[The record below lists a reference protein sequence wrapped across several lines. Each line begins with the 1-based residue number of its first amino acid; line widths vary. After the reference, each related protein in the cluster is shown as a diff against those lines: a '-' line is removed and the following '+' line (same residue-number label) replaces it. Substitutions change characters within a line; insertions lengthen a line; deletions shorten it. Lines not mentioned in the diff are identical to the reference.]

1 MTTRHCFALLA
12 MTILTLSGY
21 SLFTLHFSALSIF
34 CETTF
39 LTPFLQLTLALAI
52 IILAAKAGGY
62 VAVRLR
68 QPAVLGELL
77 VGLILGPTLI
87 DLVHLPFVSNPEL
100 LQEEISD
107 LAALGVV
114 FLMFMA
120 GLEVEL
126 SEMLRSGRASAL
138 SGTIGVIVPL
148 FMGAIVALPFGYHG
162 DAAWFIGIILTAT
175 SVSISAQTLLE
186 LGVLR
191 TREGLTLLGAA
202 VVDDVLVLI
211 VLSIFLALNGS
222 DESIGLVLIKMLV
235 YLALSGLLGWFVL
248 PYVVAWID
256 RQPISEGLTAIVLC
270 LILVFAWSAEVMG
283 GLAAITGAFIAGVGL
298 GRSALREKIE
308 TKMRPITYG
317 FLVPIFFVS
326 IGLEANV
333 RAIAGALLPF
343 LIVLFIVA
351 VVSKV
356 IGAGLGA
363 RLAGLN
369 NAESLR
375 VGVGMISRGEVGLIV
390 AGIGVQQ
397 GIISAEVFSMVVVL
411 VLLTTLITPL
421 LLRLVFPKMPAV
433 SAPQVKRSTS
443 T

>member
-1 MTTRHCFALLA
+1 V
-12 MTILTLSGY
+12 
-21 SLFTLHFSALSIF
+21 SA
-34 CETTF
+34 
-39 LTPFLQLTLALAI
+39 FLQLTLALAI

-62 VAVRLR
+62 IAVRLR

-77 VGLILGPTLI
+77 VGLILGPTVI
-87 DLVHLPFVSNPEL
+87 DLVHLPFVSDPEL
-100 LQEEISD
+100 LHEEINN

-120 GLEVEL
+120 GLEIEL
-126 SEMLRSGRASAL
+126 GEMLHSGRASVL
-138 SGTIGVIVPL
+138 SGILGVVAPL
-148 FMGAIVALPFGYHG
+148 FMGAIAAMPFGYSNQ
-162 DAAWFIGIILTAT
+162 AAWFIGIILTAT

-211 VLSIFLALNGS
+211 VLSIFLTLGGS
-222 DESIGLVLIKMLV
+222 ASGEGSIIIIVGKMIA
-235 YLALSGLLGWFVL
+235 YLALSAALGWFVL
-248 PYVVAWID
+248 PGIVKWID
-256 RQPISEGLTAIVLC
+256 RQPISEGLTAIVLFI
-270 LILVFAWSAEVMG
+270 ILMFAWSAEVMG

-298 GRSALREKIE
+298 GRSHLRDKIE
-308 TKMRPITYG
+308 SKMRVITYG

-326 IGLEANV
+326 IGLEANL
-333 RAIAGALLPF
+333 RAITGSLLPF
-343 LIVLFIVA
+343 LIVLFVVA
-351 VVSKV
+351 VLSKV

-369 NAESLR
+369 NASSLR

-390 AGIGVQQ
+390 AGIGVRQ
-397 GIISAEVFSMVVVL
+397 GIISQEVFTVVVVL

-421 LLRLVFPKMPAV
+421 LLRYVFPRPIA
-433 SAPQVKRSTS
+433 SAAPVRSTA
-443 T
+443 TIKER

>member
-1 MTTRHCFALLA
+1 M
-12 MTILTLSGY
+12 LS
-21 SLFTLHFSALSIF
+21 A
-34 CETTF
+34 
-39 LTPFLQLTLALAI
+39 FLQLTLTLAI

-62 VAVRLR
+62 VAVRLH

-77 VGLILGPTLI
+77 VGLILGPTI
-87 DLVHLPFVSNPEL
+87 VDLVHLPFVSDPAL
-100 LQEEISD
+100 LQEEIND

-126 SEMLRSGRASAL
+126 SEMLHSGRASLL
-138 SGTIGVIVPL
+138 SGTLGVVVPL
-148 FMGAIVALPFGYHG
+148 FMGAVAAVPFGYT
-162 DAAWFIGIILTAT
+162 DQAAWFIGIILTAT

-211 VLSIFLALNGS
+211 VLSIFLALGGS
-222 DESIGLVLIKMLV
+222 ANSESSVIVVVARMILYLI
-235 YLALSGLLGWFVL
+235 LSAALGWFVL
-248 PYVVAWID
+248 PGIVKWVD

-270 LILVFAWSAEVMG
+270 IILVFAWSAEVMG

-298 GRSALREKIE
+298 GRSHLRDKIE
-308 TKMRPITYG
+308 SKMRIITYG

-326 IGLEANV
+326 IGLEANL
-333 RAIAGALLPF
+333 REITGSLLPF
-343 LIVLFIVA
+343 LIILFVVA
-351 VVSKV
+351 VLSKV

-369 NAESLR
+369 NASSLR

-390 AGIGVQQ
+390 AGIGVRQ
-397 GIISAEVFSMVVVL
+397 GIISQEVFTVVVVL

-421 LLRLVFPKMPAV
+421 LLRYVFPRPIASPAPV
-433 SAPQVKRSTS
+433 RSTA
-443 T
+443 TVKER

>member
-1 MTTRHCFALLA
+1 MTA
-12 MTILTLSGY
+12 
-21 SLFTLHFSALSIF
+21 
-34 CETTF
+34 
-39 LTPFLQLTLALAI
+39 FLQLTLALAI

-62 VAVRLR
+62 IAVRLR

-77 VGLILGPTLI
+77 VGLILGPTVI

-100 LQEEISD
+100 LLEEIED

-120 GLEVEL
+120 GLEVEV

-138 SGTIGVIVPL
+138 SGVLGVIVPL
-148 FMGAIVALPFGYHG
+148 FMGAAAALPFGYT
-162 DAAWFIGIILTAT
+162 DQTAWFIGIILTAT

-186 LGVLR
+186 LGVLK
-191 TREGLTLLGAA
+191 TREGITLLGAA

-211 VLSIFLALNGS
+211 ILSIFLALGGTTGG
-222 DESIGLVLIKMLV
+222 ESSIVVIIVKMILYLGLS
-235 YLALSGLLGWFVL
+235 AALGWFVL
-248 PYVVAWID
+248 PRVVLWVD
-256 RQPISEGLTAIVLC
+256 RQPISEGLTATVLF
-270 LILVFAWSAEVMG
+270 ITLVFAWSAEVMG

-308 TKMRPITYG
+308 GKMRIITYG

-326 IGLEANV
+326 IGLDANL
-333 RAIAGALLPF
+333 RDIAGPLLPF

-351 VVSKV
+351 ALSKV
-356 IGAGLGA
+356 AGAGLGA
-363 RLAGLN
+363 RLGRLT

-390 AGIGVQQ
+390 AGIGVREA
-397 GIISAEVFSMVVVL
+397 IISQEVFSVVVVL

-421 LLRLVFPKMPAV
+421 LLRGVFPQAQINQTS
-433 SAPQVKRSTS
+433 SARRTIPGKE
-443 T
+443 